1 MAAGPSEDRGFDHQY
16 GLYGGA
22 VDYDTL
28 EYKGRKD
35 WHRNDKPCDEK
46 GYATHLIAQEAC
58 RVIREKKA
66 NKPLFLY
73 LPFTAPHTPLM
84 AKVKELK
91 EKLEGRMKDA
101 VQPARESRKAVE
113 TRSGGIVESVKGTRT
128 MKAMPRALRLSMVT
142 AIGVTRGAEHYPRHV
157 LRAGGVYHV
166 TEEESLMTG
175 VIALRL
181 PELRKWKTVL
191 TRLFAHT
198 VMVAG
203 VALALA
209 GAVRADQAGRRHA
222 ENELHARPAV
232 RITVGM
238 ADADLVGNDNRA
250 LQAAVDYVANLGG
263 GTVEI
268 GPGEYRMRDSLHLR
282 SRVTVRGAGE
292 KTVLK
297 KDGEHRSPLAA
308 DGDFGE
314 AAITVKDP
322 AGFEIGRG
330 VYVASRS
337 QRYFHGVCATIL
349 NARDNYF
356 TLSRSMNADIMVAD
370 GGFAATVYPVI
381 SGYHLEG
388 ARVENLAVDGNR
400 AENPTQTDG
409 CRTAGIFLYRGDNC
423 VISHCMVRDYNGDG
437 ISFQQSNDVQVEN
450 CVVERCAGLGLHPGS
465 GSQRPLVKNCRAVA
479 NGEDGFFF
487 CWRVRGGVVEDNW
500 LENNG
505 GYGMSIGH
513 KDSDNVVRRNT
524 ILGNKK
530 GGVYWRAETEPMA
543 AHRVTFENNTVRDN
557 EGFGLFVDGATQGT
571 VIRGNT
577 IEDTGAG
584 IQKTGIRLGKNA
596 GEVVL
601 KDNTVKA
608 KTTLLDER
616 TK

>member
-1 MAAGPSEDRGFDHQY
+1 
-16 GLYGGA
+16 
-22 VDYDTL
+22 
-28 EYKGRKD
+28 
-35 WHRNDKPCDEK
+35 
-46 GYATHLIAQEAC
+46 
-58 RVIREKKA
+58 
-66 NKPLFLY
+66 
-73 LPFTAPHTPLM
+73 
-84 AKVKELK
+84 
-91 EKLEGRMKDA
+91 
-101 VQPARESRKAVE
+101 
-113 TRSGGIVESVKGTRT
+113 
-128 MKAMPRALRLSMVT
+128 MPPEIMD
-142 AIGVTRGAEHYPRHV
+142 
-157 LRAGGVYHV
+157 
-166 TEEESLMTG
+166 
-175 VIALRL
+175 VIADVQYA
-181 PELRKWKTVL
+181 P
-191 TRLFAHT
+191 
-198 VMVAG
+198 
-203 VALALA
+203 
-209 GAVRADQAGRRHA
+209 
-222 ENELHARPAV
+222 
-232 RITVGM
+232 
-238 ADADLVGNDNRA
+238 
-250 LQAAVDYVANLGG
+250 Y
-263 GTVEI
+263 
-268 GPGEYRMRDSLHLR
+268 SLK
-282 SRVTVRGAGE
+282 V
-292 KTVLK
+292 
-297 KDGEHRSPLAA
+297 P
-308 DGDFGE
+308 
-314 AAITVKDP
+314 
-322 AGFEIGRG
+322 
-330 VYVASRS
+330 
-337 QRYFHGVCATIL
+337 
-349 NARDNYF
+349 
-356 TLSRSMNADIMVAD
+356 D

-381 SGYHLEG
+381 SGYHLED
-388 ARVENLAVDGNR
+388 ARVENLAVDGNL
-400 AENPTQTDG
+400 AENPTKTDG

-608 KTTLLDER
+608 KMTLLDER
-616 TK
+616 RK